1 VAAFAVCSAGS
12 VTVMSRTSPFPKVP
26 PTSPDFNLLL
36 GYTAH
41 ISEVVFLTFPVKV
54 AFDPRIL
61 LIVNSLIFF
70 CPARVP
76 HTPLSITDILSPS
89 DQWISASPLVLELG
103 HEIKVLVSTPVVST
117 SGTTVNILNDGYK
130 HVPFVGDKIGV
141 APEEIGGA
149 MTAVTVTAVK
159 NAVVGGDKVWAVT
172 TNTALAA
179 EAGDVLVEADEEGKM
194 LVKEINAVC
203 PTDLDMFD
211 AAATDDED
219 FDGARYSY
227 TPALGGIM
235 YTNKMSPLPECVKK
249 LNKSII
255 NGWYQVQSV

>member
-1 VAAFAVCSAGS
+1 MNNGYAGYFRGRKTIQRSATIGGARSVFVKLQGNKNELVYPTFGGYIMNPPKGAPFKFFAGDLVEY
-12 VTVMSRTSPFPKVP
+12 RTDENGVNPEI
-26 PTSPDFNLLL
+26 
-36 GYTAH
+36 Y
-41 ISEVVFLTFPVKV
+41 
-54 AFDPRIL
+54 IL
-61 LIVNSLIFF
+61 K
-70 CPARVP
+70 
-76 HTPLSITDILSPS
+76 TY
-89 DQWISASPLVLELG
+89 
-103 HEIKVLVSTPVVST
+103 KVVSA

-159 NAVVGGDKVWAVT
+159 NAVVGGEKVWAVT
-172 TNTALAA
+172 TNTALTT

-194 LVKEINAVC
+194 MVKEINAVC

-211 AAATDDED
+211 AAATGDED